1 MQYSLRYTILLAM
14 IAVAFVAITTIT
26 VISLLTTR
34 VEFSRYVDVG
44 NELMAQRSERV
55 VLNYLENDPTPEPD
69 NNPPTVPIY
78 TGGNA
83 LTDGI
88 IGQPNLIYLNPD
100 NFRFFAIDEGDVELS
115 ELPLDQVPRT
125 INFFTSAD
133 GEVEV
138 VANGRPVGIYYIEPT
153 DVSTLTSA
161 QTQFVESVTI
171 GLIVAAV
178 VASVA
183 AIVLTLTL
191 SRRII
196 QPLTQLIGAAQRM
209 EGGDLTPRVNIASR
223 GEIGN
228 LARAFNSMA
237 ETLSKNE
244 ALRQTMVSDIAHE
257 LRTPLTNIRGYLEG
271 IQDGVL
277 DADREIIDLIYEEAI
292 WLNRIITD
300 LQELVLAEAR
310 QLRLVKQ
317 EVDLNEIIESSVA
330 MYQPRARN
338 QNIQLAFDLPY
349 KLPYVYADPKRTG
362 QIIRNLLSNAVKY
375 TPSGGQVM
383 VNAAAHLNVVEVRVT
398 DTGNGISEEH
408 LPYIF
413 ERFYRV
419 DPSRSRD
426 TGGAGLGLAIVKQLV
441 EAQSGQIKIR
451 SEVGKGSSFVFTIP
465 IYRRQHAPVILDS
478 QEMPTVVLSP
488 SHQPE

>member
-14 IAVAFVAITTIT
+14 IAVALVAITTIT
-26 VISLLTTR
+26 GISLLTTR

-44 NELMAQRSERV
+44 NALIAQRSERV
-55 VLNYLENDPTPEPD
+55 VLNYFDTDSALEDESTLPMV
-69 NNPPTVPIY
+69 PPHS
-78 TGGNA
+78 GDNA

-88 IGQPNLIYLNPD
+88 ISQPNLIYLNPD
-100 NFRFFAIDEGDVELS
+100 NFRFFAIDENDVDTS
-115 ELPLDQVPRT
+115 EILFDEAPRT
-125 INFFTSAD
+125 INFLTTPG

-138 VANGRPVGIYYIEPT
+138 VANGRPIGIYYVEPT
-153 DVSTLTSA
+153 DTTTLTSA
-161 QTQFVESVTI
+161 QDNFVESVTI
-171 GLIVAAV
+171 GLIVAAI
-178 VASVA
+178 VAGMA
-183 AIVLTLTL
+183 AIILTLTL

-196 QPLTQLIGAAQRM
+196 QPLSQLIGATERM
-209 EGGDLTPRVNIASR
+209 KDGDLTPRVTIDSS
-223 GEIGN
+223 GEIGA

-237 ETLSKNE
+237 ETLSRNE
-244 ALRQTMVSDIAHE
+244 ALRQTMVSDVAHE

-277 DADREIIDLIYEEAI
+277 DPDREIIDLIYEEAI

-317 EVDLNEIIESSVA
+317 EADLNEIIESSVA
-330 MYQPRARN
+330 MFQPRARN
-338 QNIQLAFDLPY
+338 QSIALTLDLPY

-375 TPSGGQVM
+375 TPSGGTVT
-383 VNAAAHLNVVEVRVT
+383 VTAAAHLQLVEVRVT

-441 EAQSGQIKIR
+441 EAQGGQVKIR
-451 SEVGKGSSFVFTIP
+451 SEVGVGTSFVFTVP
-465 IYRRQHAPVILDS
+465 IFRRQHEPIQLES
-478 QEMPTVVLSP
+478 QEMPAPVI
-488 SHQPE
+488 